1 MIRFSNRDRQTSFF
15 QSSCVSVMTQRS
27 EINEVFRGNQL
38 QKIISILSNTLLP
51 KRVSFASFWLCFISY
66 RKDMLKHYSPNNLRA
81 IVLSF
86 HLWLQGKQGS
96 ITQLKKYNIS
106 FSPNWCILFFMVLVM
121 RNFKGFSI
129 LYDDAM
135 TLMLFK
141 PEPDHFNEQ
150 WDESI
155 ACGWVLNVK

>member
-1 MIRFSNRDRQTSFF
+1 MIRFSNRDRQTSFL

-86 HLWLQGKQGS
+86 HLGLQGKQGS
-96 ITQLKKYNIS
+96 ITQLKKIYIFPSLQIDAYNWRIS
-106 FSPNWCILFFMVLVM
+106 WGTLKVSQYCMMMLWLWCSLSPSQIILMSSGMNL
-121 RNFKGFSI
+121 
-129 LYDDAM
+129 
-135 TLMLFK
+135 
-141 PEPDHFNEQ
+141 
-150 WDESI
+150 
-155 ACGWVLNVK
+155 